1 MFSQRLSES
10 RVDNSLRH
18 SLFVSICVPCC
29 KGLGLAMRSA
39 VADTSL
45 ISDFDSFIYLPY
57 GLLTWPTPSCAALT
71 SVLWLPALLHPLA
84 WTRLC
89 QWVQRLS
96 DTVKSPFDVP
106 DFDRLSYFLHRGC
119 RRLLP

>member
-1 MFSQRLSES
+1 
-10 RVDNSLRH
+10 
-18 SLFVSICVPCC
+18 
-29 KGLGLAMRSA
+29 MRSA

-57 GLLTWPTPSCAALT
+57 GLLAWPTPSCAALT

-84 WTRLC
+84 WTRLRR
-89 QWVQRLS
+89 WVQRLS

-119 RRLLP
+119 RRLLSDRFQWIVF